1 MNSLGA
7 NVSVVMGIDRNLDFA
22 PALELENVLPYMG
35 DVLCKRI
42 ACGRFLEAHNFSK
55 TILVILLIK
64 LVFPIAHRGKLLH
77 TDNFRGKTA
86 RKNHP
91 KSPPQTIS

>member
-1 MNSLGA
+1 
-7 NVSVVMGIDRNLDFA
+7 
-22 PALELENVLPYMG
+22 MG

-77 TDNFRGKTA
+77 ADNFRSKTA
-86 RKNHP
+86 RRNHP
-91 KSPPQTIS
+91 KSPPQAIYAAPKSKSQAFGDSVEKFCEH